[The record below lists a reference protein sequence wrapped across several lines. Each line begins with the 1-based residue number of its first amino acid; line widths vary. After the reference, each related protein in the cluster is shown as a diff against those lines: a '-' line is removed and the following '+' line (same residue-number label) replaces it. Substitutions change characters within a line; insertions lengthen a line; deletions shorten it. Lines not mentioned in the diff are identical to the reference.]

1 MASLDTNILY
11 YGDNLD
17 ILQGHIPDESV
28 DLIYLDPPFNSRRQ
42 YNVLFKE
49 RSGTPSSAQIR
60 AFSDT
65 WHWDRKA
72 EAIYQD
78 VVVKAPLQVSKA
90 IEALREFIGS
100 NDVMAYLVMM
110 TVRLVELHRA
120 LKSTGSLYLHCD
132 PTASHYLKVILDTIF
147 GTGNFRNEILWKRT
161 SAHGDSR
168 QGSKHFGR
176 VHDTILRYSKSE
188 GYVWN
193 QQYVEYDREYVEA
206 FYRHTDPETGRKY
219 RLDNLTASRPG
230 GDTLY
235 EWKGVRPYRGR
246 YWAYSRKNMEKFE
259 REGRLIYSQRG
270 FPQYKRYLDEM
281 PGMPVQDVWVD
292 IPPALGKERLG
303 YQTQKPMALLERI
316 VKASSNEGDVVLDP
330 FCGCGTAVIAAQKL
344 NRRWIGID
352 ITHLSITVMR
362 KRLEDSSPALRY
374 DVVGEPKD
382 MEGAQA
388 LARQDRYQFQWWAL
402 SLVNALP
409 QSGQRKKGADEG
421 IDGVISFLDDNKGK
435 ARRVIVQVKSGR
447 VGVKDIREMK
457 TVMGDDNLGLF
468 ITLRPPTEPMRVQ
481 AVTAGVHYSP
491 LWNRDFPRLQ
501 IFTIEELLSGSKLDL
516 PRESARV
523 RDFNRAP
530 RLQDN
535 GSQMSIAEL
544 EEAYKA

>member
-1 MASLDTNILY
+1 MDTNILY

-362 KRLEDSSPALRY
+362 KRLEDSFPALRY

>member
-1 MASLDTNILY
+1 MASLETNVLY

-17 ILQGHIPDESV
+17 ILHGHIPDESV

-42 YNVLFKE
+42 YNVLFRE
-49 RSGTPSSAQIR
+49 RSGTPSTAQIR

-72 EAIYQD
+72 ETTYQD
-78 VVVKAPLQVSKA
+78 LILKAPLQVSKA

-120 LKSTGSLYLHCD
+120 LKPTGSLYLHCD
-132 PTASHYLKVILDTIF
+132 PTASHYLKVMLDTIF

-176 VHDTILRYSKSE
+176 VHDTILRYSKGE
-188 GYVWN
+188 AYVWN
-193 QQYVEYDREYVEA
+193 QQYVEYDGEYIEA
-206 FYRHTDPETGRKY
+206 FYRYTEPETGRRY

-246 YWAYSRKNMEKFE
+246 YWAYSRANMEKFE
-259 REGRLIYSQRG
+259 QEGRLVYSKRG

-303 YQTQKPMALLERI
+303 YQTQKPMTLLERI

-330 FCGCGTAVIAAQKL
+330 FCGCGTAVVAAQKL
-344 NRRWIGID
+344 NRRWVGID

-362 KRLEDSSPALRY
+362 KRLEDSFPALRY

-388 LARQDRYQFQWWAL
+388 LALQDRYQFQWWAL

-421 IDGVISFLDDNKGK
+421 IDGVITFLDDNKGK
-435 ARRVIVQVKSGR
+435 ARRVVVQVKSGR

-481 AVTAGVHYSP
+481 AVTAGLHHSP
-491 LWNRDFPRLQ
+491 LWNRDFPRIQ
-501 IFTIEELLSGSKLDL
+501 IFTIEELLAGRRPDL

-530 RLQDN
+530 RVQDN

-544 EEAYKA
+544 EESYRA

>member
-72 EAIYQD
+72 EATYQN

-100 NDVMAYLVMM
+100 NVVMAYLVMM

-193 QQYVEYDREYVEA
+193 QQYVEYDWEYVEA

-246 YWAYSRKNMEKFE
+246 YWAYSRQNMEKFE
-259 REGRLIYSQRG
+259 REGRLVYSQRG

-362 KRLEDSSPALRY
+362 KRLEDSFPALRY

-421 IDGVISFLDDNKGK
+421 IDGVISFLDDSKGK

-501 IFTIEELLSGSKLDL
+501 IFTIEELLSGSKPDL